1 MPLKPWYKVV
11 TPREDLREGKPLD
24 AAEFAVHLDDV
35 RNNCAPPDYQKPDRF
50 FARTY
55 LTKNLSTLATEVIRR
70 LSGQRT
76 ETSAVFNLATQ
87 FGGGKTH
94 ALTLLYHLARNGA
107 ASHKWAGVPQL
118 LAAAGVKEVPKAA
131 TAVFVGAEFDSIRG
145 RGGEEGEP
153 LRKTPWGEIAWQL
166 GGANAF
172 ALVAEHEK
180 AKIAPSGEVIRE
192 VLKVVQASSLQVS
205 KLQVQASSLHDS
217 GRQDACPTG
226 LTKSGRQDACPTL
239 ILMDE
244 LMNYV
249 SRNRKNGLGTQLY
262 HFLQNLSEVA
272 RGLDG
277 VVLAVS
283 IPASEMEMTTED
295 QSDYERFKK
304 MLDRLGKAIVMSA
317 EAEASEII
325 RRRLFEWDERAIN
338 SEGKVLLPKEAIET
352 CNEYGDWVVEHR
364 QQLPNWFPL
373 DGAHEQFAAT
383 YPFHPTAIS
392 VFERKWQELPRFQQT
407 RGVLRML
414 ALWVANAYQQG
425 FKGGHKDP
433 LIGLGTAP
441 LEDSLFRSA
450 VFEQLG
456 ETKLEGAVTTDIC
469 GKKASHA
476 ARLDAEAPDTIK
488 NARLHRKVAAVIL
501 FESNGGQAK
510 GEATQPEVR
519 LAVAEPGLDIG
530 NIETA
535 LESLTESCYYLTV
548 ERNRYRFSLK
558 ENLNKRFADRR
569 ATIQPPAVDERVRE
583 EIQKVFGSGAGILPT
598 STLDRIYFPEKS
610 NQVPDR
616 PVVTLVLLPPEQSL
630 QDEKATTQ
638 FVETITRES
647 GSSSRTFKSALIFCV
662 PDAPDALCDEA
673 RKVLAWEDIDDEA
686 PDLKLDDTQVRQLEE
701 NVKKA
706 RRDLK
711 ESIWRTYKCL
721 MLLAKDNTLK
731 KVDMGLVHSSAAP
744 DMATLVINHL
754 RQTDDLVTGVS
765 PGFLTKHWPPA
776 FTEWATKSVRDA
788 FFASPQFPRLLSADA
803 IRDTIVRGVA
813 NGLLAYVGKC
823 GAGFQPA
830 GSSRG
835 AGVSPANPS
844 ADAGFAPV
852 SPSESEA
859 KLPAPPEYK
868 LFYFN
873 QALMTSDIEFSEEM
887 FLITKETA
895 EAYLKAKCA
904 PPEPKPT
911 EPKKTPDAPI
921 QDIFD
926 DKPAEPQKPEQLTFS
941 SIAWTGDVPPQK
953 WMKFYTAI
961 LSKFPSSQ
969 GLKLKVSVEISPD
982 GGISRQKLEETKAA
996 LRELGLSDAISPE
1009 SLG

>member
-11 TPREDLREGKPLD
+11 TPREDLRDGKPLD

-35 RNNCAPPDYQKPDRF
+35 RNNCAPPDYQKSDRF

-55 LTKNLSTLATEVIRR
+55 LTRNLTALAGEVIRR

-94 ALTLLYHLARNGA
+94 ALTLLFHLARNGA

-118 LAAAGVKEVPKAA
+118 LAAAGVREVPKAA
-131 TAVFVGAEFDSIRG
+131 TAVFVGTEFDSVKG

-166 GGANAF
+166 GGAQAF

-180 AKIAPSGEVIRE
+180 TKTAPGGEVIRQLFPKDRPSL
-192 VLKVVQASSLQVS
+192 VLL
-205 KLQVQASSLHDS
+205 
-217 GRQDACPTG
+217 
-226 LTKSGRQDACPTL
+226 
-239 ILMDE
+239 DE

-249 SRNRKNGLGTQLY
+249 SRNRKSGLGTQLY

-283 IPASEMEMTTED
+283 IPASEMEMSAED

-325 RRRLFEWDERAIN
+325 RRRLFEWDERAIT
-338 SEGKVLLPKEAIET
+338 SEGKVMLPKEALET
-352 CNEYGDWVVEHR
+352 CNEYGDWVVDHR

-373 DGAHEQFAAT
+373 DSAREQFAAT

-414 ALWVANAYQQG
+414 ALWVAHAYQQG

-469 GKKASHA
+469 GRKASHA
-476 ARLDAEAPDTIK
+476 ARLDAEAPETLK
-488 NARLHRKVAAVIL
+488 VARLHRKVATAIL

-530 NIETA
+530 NVETA
-535 LESLTESCYYLTV
+535 LEALTEACYYLTV

-569 ATIQPPAVDERVRE
+569 ATIQPAAVEERVRE
-583 EIQKVFGSGAGILPT
+583 EIQKVFAPSSGVE
-598 STLDRIYFPEKS
+598 RIFFPERS

-616 PVVTLVLLPPEQSL
+616 PAVTLVVLPPEQSL
-630 QDEKATTQ
+630 HDEKATAQ
-638 FVETITRES
+638 FVETVTREA
-647 GSSSRTFKSALIFCV
+647 GSSNRTFKSALIFCV
-662 PDAPDALCDEA
+662 PDAQDALCDEA

-686 PDLKLDDTQVRQLEE
+686 ADLKLDDTQVRQLDE
-701 NVKKA
+701 NVKRAK
-706 RRDLK
+706 RDLK
-711 ESIWRTYKCL
+711 ECIWRTYKCL
-721 MLLAKDNTLK
+721 MLLAKDNTVK
-731 KVDMGLVHSSAAP
+731 RVDLGLVHSSAAP
-744 DMATLVINHL
+744 DLATLILNRL
-754 RQTDDLVTGVS
+754 SQDGDIEKGISPQFLVRN
-765 PGFLTKHWPPA
+765 WPA
-776 FTEWATKSVRDA
+776 MKEWTTKSVRDA
-788 FFASPQFPRLLSADA
+788 FYATPKFPRLLNVEAVRLA
-803 IRDTIVRGVA
+803 IQNGVG
-813 NGLLAYVGKC
+813 NGFFAYVGKTSS
-823 GAGFQPA
+823 GEYSPFHFQK
-830 GSSRG
+830 
-835 AGVSPANPS
+835 
-844 ADAGFAPV
+844 PV
-852 SPSESEA
+852 
-859 KLPAPPEYK
+859 
-868 LFYFN
+868 
-873 QALMTSDIEFSEEM
+873 MTGDIEFSEEM
-887 FLITKETA
+887 FLIKKETA
-895 EAYLKAKCA
+895 DEYLKAKA
-904 PPEPKPT
+904 KPPEPVTVP
-911 EPKKTPDAPI
+911 PAPAPAPTPDGRTPVVY
-921 QDIFD
+921 
-926 DKPAEPQKPEQLTFS
+926 PPHKPEPPAKLAEQLPLSGLTWS
-941 SIAWTGDVPPQK
+941 GEVPPQK
-953 WMKFYTAI
+953 WMNFYTKV
-961 LSKFPSSQ
+961 LTKFAVGA
-969 GLKLKVSVEISPD
+969 GLKLRVSVEVKPD
-982 GGISRQKLEETKAA
+982 GGVSKQRIEETKAA
-996 LRELGLSDAISPE
+996 LRELGLSDDIGSA
-1009 SLG
+1009 

>member
-55 LTKNLSTLATEVIRR
+55 LTKNLSTLASEVIRR

-94 ALTLLYHLARNGA
+94 ALTLLFHLARNGA

-118 LAAAGVKEVPKAA
+118 LAAAGVKEVPQAA
-131 TAVFVGAEFDSIRG
+131 TAVFVGTEFDSVKG
-145 RGGEEGEP
+145 RGGEDGEP
-153 LRKTPWGEIAWQL
+153 VRKTPWGEIAWQL
-166 GGANAF
+166 GFSSGGKAGAAKAF

-180 AKIAPSGEVIRE
+180 TKTAPGGEVIRQ
-192 VLKVVQASSLQVS
+192 LFPKDQPS
-205 KLQVQASSLHDS
+205 
-217 GRQDACPTG
+217 
-226 LTKSGRQDACPTL
+226 L
-239 ILMDE
+239 ILLDE

-249 SRNRKNGLGTQLY
+249 SRNRKSGLGTQLY

-283 IPASEMEMTTED
+283 IPASEMEMTAED

-338 SEGKVLLPKEAIET
+338 SEGKVILSKEAVET
-352 CNEYGDWVVEHR
+352 CNEYGDWVVDHR

-373 DGAHEQFAAT
+373 DGAREQFAAT

-414 ALWVANAYQQG
+414 ALWVAHAYQQG

-441 LEDSLFRSA
+441 LEDSMFRSA

-469 GKKASHA
+469 GKKGSHA
-476 ARLDAEAPDTIK
+476 GRLDAEAPDTLK
-488 NARLHRKVAAVIL
+488 NARLHRKVATAIL

-530 NIETA
+530 NVETA
-535 LESLTESCYYLTV
+535 LEALTEACYYLTV
-548 ERNRYRFSLK
+548 ERNRYRFSLR

-569 ATIQPPAVDERVRE
+569 ATIQPAAVQERVRE
-583 EIQKVFGSGAGILPT
+583 EIRKVFAAGSGVE
-598 STLDRIYFPEKS
+598 RIFFPEKS

-616 PVVTLVLLPPEQSL
+616 PAVTLVVLPPEQSL
-630 QDEKATTQ
+630 QDEKATAQ
-638 FVETITRES
+638 FVETVTREA

-673 RKVLAWEDIDDEA
+673 RKVLAWEDIDDEV
-686 PDLKLDDTQVRQLEE
+686 PDLKLDDTQIRQLDE

-706 RRDLK
+706 KRDLK
-711 ESIWRTYKCL
+711 ESIWRTYKVL
-721 MLLAKDNTLK
+721 MLLGKDNTLK

-744 DMATLVINHL
+744 DLATLVINRL
-754 RQTDDLVTGVS
+754 SQDGDIEKGISPQFLVRN
-765 PGFLTKHWPPA
+765 WPA
-776 FTEWATKSVRDA
+776 MKEWSTKSVRDA
-788 FFASPQFPRLLSADA
+788 FFATPKFPRLLNVEA
-803 IRDTIVRGVA
+803 VRQCIQNGVA
-813 NGLLAYVGKC
+813 NGFFAYVGKTAQ
-823 GAGFQPA
+823 GDY
-830 GSSRG
+830 
-835 AGVSPANPS
+835 NPFV
-844 ADAGFAPV
+844 FAHPM
-852 SPSESEA
+852 
-859 KLPAPPEYK
+859 
-868 LFYFN
+868 
-873 QALMTSDIEFSEEM
+873 MTGDIELTEEM
-887 FLITKETA
+887 FLIRKDVA
-895 EAYLKAKCA
+895 EEYQKSKAH
-904 PPEPKPT
+904 PPEAKPEVKP
-911 EPKKTPDAPI
+911 EPGKELEKKPLGA
-921 QDIFD
+921 
-926 DKPAEPQKPEQLTFS
+926 DKPKQPEQL
-941 SIAWTGDVPPQK
+941 ALTGLSWSGEIPPQK
-953 WMKFYTAI
+953 WMNFYTKV
-961 LSKFPSSQ
+961 LSKFASGQ
-969 GLKLKVSVEISPD
+969 GLKLSLTVQVKPD
-982 GGISRQKLEETKAA
+982 GGVSKQKVEETKAA
-996 LRELGLSDAISPE
+996 LRELGLSEDVTST
-1009 SLG
+1009 

>member
-1 MPLKPWYKVV
+1 MSLKPWYKVV

-35 RNNCAPPDYQKPDRF
+35 RNNCAPADYQKPDRF

-55 LTKNLSTLATEVIRR
+55 ITKNLSTLASEVIRR

-94 ALTLLYHLARNGA
+94 ALTLLFHLARNGA
-107 ASHKWAGVPQL
+107 ASHRWAGVSQL

-131 TAVFVGAEFDSIRG
+131 TAVFVGTEFDSVKG

-166 GGANAF
+166 GGEKAF
-172 ALVAEHEK
+172 AFVAEHEK
-180 AKIAPSGEVIRE
+180 TKTAPGGEVIRQFFP
-192 VLKVVQASSLQVS
+192 KDRPS
-205 KLQVQASSLHDS
+205 
-217 GRQDACPTG
+217 
-226 LTKSGRQDACPTL
+226 L
-239 ILMDE
+239 ILLDE

-249 SRNRKNGLGTQLY
+249 SRNRKSGLGTQLY

-283 IPASEMEMTTED
+283 IPASEMEMSAED

-338 SEGKVLLPKEAIET
+338 SEGKVILPKDALET
-352 CNEYGDWVVEHR
+352 CNEYGDWVVDHR

-373 DGAHEQFAAT
+373 DGAREQFAAT

-441 LEDSLFRSA
+441 LEDSMFRSA

-476 ARLDAEAPDTIK
+476 DRLDAEAPDTIK
-488 NARLHRKVAAVIL
+488 NARLHRKVATAIL
-501 FESNGGQAK
+501 FESNGGQAR

-530 NIETA
+530 GVENA
-535 LESLTESCYYLTV
+535 LEALTDACYYLTV

-569 ATIQPPAVDERVRE
+569 ATIQPRAVEDRVRE
-583 EIQKVFGSGAGILPT
+583 EIQKVFATGSGVE
-598 STLDRIYFPEKS
+598 RIFFPEKS

-616 PVVTLVLLPPEQSL
+616 AAVTLVVLPPEQSL

-638 FVETITRES
+638 VVETITRES

-686 PDLKLDDTQVRQLEE
+686 SDLKLDEMQIRQLEE

-706 RRDLK
+706 KRDLK
-711 ESIWRTYKCL
+711 ETIWRTYKCL

-744 DMATLVINHL
+744 DITTLIINHM

-765 PGFLTKHWPPA
+765 PSFLTKHWPPA

-803 IRDTIVRGVA
+803 IRDTISRGVA
-813 NGLLAYVGKC
+813 NGLLAYVGKTAQ
-823 GAGFQPA
+823 G
-830 GSSRG
+830 
-835 AGVSPANPS
+835 
-844 ADAGFAPV
+844 D
-852 SPSESEA
+852 
-859 KLPAPPEYK
+859 YK
-868 LFYFN
+868 PFFFN
-873 QALMTSDIEFSEEM
+873 QAIMTGDVEFSEEM
-887 FLITKETA
+887 FLITKEIA
-895 EAYLKAKCA
+895 EAFLKSKTTPASPA
-904 PPEPKPT
+904 PKPE
-911 EPKKTPDAPI
+911 EPVKKSEPPPQESGGT
-921 QDIFD
+921 
-926 DKPAEPQKPEQLTFS
+926 KPAEPKKPEQLTFAS
-941 SIAWTGDVPPQK
+941 MAWTGEVPPQK
-953 WMKFYTAI
+953 WMKFYTGV
-961 LSKFPSSQ
+961 LSKFAAAK
-969 GLKLKVSVEISPD
+969 GLKLKLTVEVAPE
-982 GGISRQKLEETKAA
+982 GGISKQKIEETKAS
-996 LRELGLSDAISPE
+996 LRELGMNDDLTSM
-1009 SLG
+1009 

>member
-35 RNNCAPPDYQKPDRF
+35 RNNCAPPDYQKPDQF

-55 LTKNLSTLATEVIRR
+55 LTKNLSTLASEVIRR

-94 ALTLLYHLARNGA
+94 ALTLLFHLARNGA

-118 LAAAGVKEVPKAA
+118 LAAAGAKEVPKAA
-131 TAVFVGAEFDSIRG
+131 TAVLVGAEFDSVKG
-145 RGGEEGEP
+145 RGGDDGTP
-153 LRKTPWGEIAWQL
+153 VRKTPWGEIAWQL
-166 GGANAF
+166 GGEKAF
-172 ALVAEHEK
+172 AIVAEHEK
-180 AKIAPSGEVIRE
+180 TKTAPGGEVIR
-192 VLKVVQASSLQVS
+192 QVFPKDQPS
-205 KLQVQASSLHDS
+205 
-217 GRQDACPTG
+217 
-226 LTKSGRQDACPTL
+226 L
-239 ILMDE
+239 ILLDE

-249 SRNRKNGLGTQLY
+249 SRNRKSGLGTQLY

-272 RGLDG
+272 RGVDG

-283 IPASEMEMTTED
+283 IPASEMEMTAED

-338 SEGKVLLPKEAIET
+338 SEGKVMLPKEALET
-352 CNEYGDWVVEHR
+352 CNEYGDWVVDHR

-373 DGAHEQFAAT
+373 DAAREQFAAT

-414 ALWVANAYQQG
+414 ALWVAHAYQQG

-441 LEDSLFRSA
+441 LEDSMFRSA

-469 GKKASHA
+469 GKKESHA
-476 ARLDAEAPDTIK
+476 VRLDAEAPDTIK
-488 NARLHRKVAAVIL
+488 NARLHRKVATAIL

-530 NIETA
+530 NVETA
-535 LESLTESCYYLTV
+535 LEALTEACYYLTV

-558 ENLNKRFADRR
+558 ENLNKRFADHR
-569 ATIQPPAVDERVRE
+569 ANIQPPAVEERVRE
-583 EIQKVFGSGAGILPT
+583 EIQKVFAAGSGVE
-598 STLDRIYFPEKS
+598 RIFFPEKS

-616 PVVTLVLLPPEQSL
+616 PAVTLVVLPPDQSL

-638 FVETITRES
+638 FVETVTREA
-647 GSSSRTFKSALIFCV
+647 GSSNRTFKSALIFCV

-686 PDLKLDDTQVRQLEE
+686 PDLKLDDTQIRQLDE

-706 RRDLK
+706 KRDLK
-711 ESIWRTYKCL
+711 ETIWRTYKVL

-744 DMATLVINHL
+744 DLATLVLNRLSQDGDIEKGISP
-754 RQTDDLVTGVS
+754 QFLVRN
-765 PGFLTKHWPPA
+765 WPA
-776 FTEWATKSVRDA
+776 MKEWPTKSVRDA
-788 FFASPQFPRLLSADA
+788 FFASPKFPRLLSVEAVRQA
-803 IRDTIVRGVA
+803 IQNGVA
-813 NGLLAYVGKC
+813 NGFFAYVGKTAK
-823 GAGFQPA
+823 GDYSPFVFGQPM
-830 GSSRG
+830 
-835 AGVSPANPS
+835 
-844 ADAGFAPV
+844 
-852 SPSESEA
+852 
-859 KLPAPPEYK
+859 
-868 LFYFN
+868 
-873 QALMTSDIEFSEEM
+873 MTGDIELSEEM
-887 FLITKETA
+887 FLIKKDVA
-895 EAYLKAKCA
+895 EECQKAKAQA
-904 PPEPKPT
+904 PQPKPEVVPEPDVQVGKERAVGAQPT
-911 EPKKTPDAPI
+911 R
-921 QDIFD
+921 
-926 DKPAEPQKPEQLTFS
+926 PEQLTFAGLS
-941 SIAWTGDVPPQK
+941 WSGEIPPQK
-953 WMKFYTAI
+953 WMNFYTKV
-961 LSKFPSSQ
+961 LSKFASGSK
-969 GLKLKVSVEISPD
+969 LKLRLAIEVNPESGVSKQKV
-982 GGISRQKLEETKAA
+982 EETKAA
-996 LRELGLSDAISPE
+996 LRELGLNDDVTTC
-1009 SLG
+1009 

>member
-1 MPLKPWYKVV
+1 MLKPWYKVV

-55 LTKNLSTLATEVIRR
+55 ITKNLSALATEVVRR

-94 ALTLLYHLARNGA
+94 ALTLLFHLAGNGS
-107 ASHKWAGVPQL
+107 ASHRWAGVPQI
-118 LAAAGVKEVPKAA
+118 LAASGIKEIPKAI
-131 TAVFVGAEFDSIRG
+131 TAVFVGNEFDSLKG
-145 RGGEEGEP
+145 RGGDDGTP
-153 LRKTPWGEIAWQL
+153 LRKTPWADIAWQL
-166 GGANAF
+166 GGAKAL

-180 AKIAPSGEVIRE
+180 TRTAPGGEVIRQ
-192 VLKVVQASSLQVS
+192 LFPKDRPS
-205 KLQVQASSLHDS
+205 
-217 GRQDACPTG
+217 
-226 LTKSGRQDACPTL
+226 L
-239 ILMDE
+239 ILLDE

-262 HFLQNLSEVA
+262 NFLHNLSEVA
-272 RGLDG
+272 RGLDN

-283 IPASEMEMTTED
+283 IPASEFEMTAED

-325 RRRLFEWDERAIN
+325 RRRLFEWDERAIT
-338 SEGKVLLPKEAIET
+338 SEGKVMLPKDALET
-352 CNEYGDWVVEHR
+352 CQDYGDWVVDHR

-373 DGAHEQFAAT
+373 DGAREQFAAT

-414 ALWVANAYQQG
+414 ALWVAQAYQQG

-441 LEDSLFRSA
+441 LEDSMFRSA

-469 GKKASHA
+469 GKKESHA
-476 ARLDAEAPDTIK
+476 ARLDAEAPDTIR
-488 NARLHRKVAAVIL
+488 NARLHRKVATAIL

-510 GEATQPEVR
+510 GEATQPEIR

-530 NIETA
+530 NVETA
-535 LESLTESCYYLTV
+535 LEALTEASYYLTV

-569 ATIQPPAVDERVRE
+569 ATIRPEAVQESIRN
-583 EIQKVFGSGAGILPT
+583 EIQKVFAAGSGVE
-598 STLDRIYFPEKS
+598 RVFFPEKT

-616 PVVTLVLLPPEQSL
+616 AAVTLVILPPDMSL
-630 QDEKATTQ
+630 QDEKGTTK
-638 FVETITRES
+638 FVESVTRES

-662 PDAPDALCDEA
+662 PELADALCDEA
-673 RKVLAWEDIDDEA
+673 RKVLAWEDIADEA
-686 PDLKLDDTQVRQLEE
+686 DDLKLDDTQIRQLDE

-706 RRDLK
+706 KRDLK
-711 ESIWRTYKCL
+711 ESIWRAYKVI
-721 MLLAKDNTLK
+721 MLLGKDNTLK
-731 KVDMGLVHSSAAP
+731 KVDLGLVHSSAAP
-744 DMATLVINHL
+744 DLATLILNHL

-788 FFASPQFPRLLSADA
+788 FFASPQFPRILGADP
-803 IRDTIVRGVA
+803 IRETISRGVA
-813 NGLLAYVGKC
+813 NGLLAYVGKT
-823 GAGFQPA
+823 GKG
-830 GSSRG
+830 
-835 AGVSPANPS
+835 
-844 ADAGFAPV
+844 D
-852 SPSESEA
+852 
-859 KLPAPPEYK
+859 YK
-868 LFYFN
+868 PFCFN
-873 QALMTSDIEFSEEM
+873 QALMITNIEFSEEM
-887 FLITKETA
+887 FLVTKETA
-895 EAYLKAKCA
+895 DAYLKSKAA
-904 PPEPKPT
+904 PVATPPEPRPDHPDKKPEPPLPGPEGNPT
-911 EPKKTPDAPI
+911 EPK
-921 QDIFD
+921 Q
-926 DKPAEPQKPEQLTFS
+926 PEQLTFARM
-941 SIAWTGDVPPQK
+941 AWTGDVPPQK
-953 WMKFYTAI
+953 WMKFYTAV
-961 LSKFPSSQ
+961 LSKFAAAK
-969 GLKLKVSVEISPD
+969 GLKLRVSVEVAPE
-982 GGISRQKLEETKAA
+982 GGLSKQKIEETKSA
-996 LRELGLSDAISPE
+996 LRELGMSDDLTS
-1009 SLG
+1009 G